1 MPPSRLAIATLSP
14 LIASLK
20 TRVMEL
26 IQTLPRAILYDIITS
41 TVTNGAFA
49 ILLRQ
54 TGVKS
59 TTELSELMA
68 VIFGIHTQMGRA
80 LTRKK
85 GFPVTNISKNLRRC
99 LFLATAKTVVME
111 NQENSSIAV
120 SITHSVVEVNT
131 AKYFTT
137 H

>member
-26 IQTLPRAILYDIITS
+26 IQTLPRASLYDIITS

-68 VIFGIHTQMGRA
+68 VIFGIHAQMGRA
-80 LTRKK
+80 LTRKDSLSQIY
-85 GFPVTNISKNLRRC
+85 P
-99 LFLATAKTVVME
+99 
-111 NQENSSIAV
+111 
-120 SITHSVVEVNT
+120 
-131 AKYFTT
+131 TT
-137 H
+137 